1 MSRLIAVPP
10 LVQTRRDSEGRR
22 VQPPRAEFES
32 RVERK
37 PNAIISNYRAKI
49 LVPSRTLFPLAT
61 GPV

>member
-22 VQPPRAEFES
+22 VQPP